1 MLRIDDIPQQVAD
14 DMQRQAVD
22 LFRTGDISLKNVLH
36 YGTIQLDKLEFDK
49 GGCIYEKVSGIC
61 FSIGLCIIHRGL

>member
-22 LFRTGDISLKNVLH
+22 LLPEILYNAFERSGL
-36 YGTIQLDKLEFDK
+36 YGKKLLVDKC
-49 GGCIYEKVSGIC
+49 GTACN
-61 FSIGLCIIHRGL
+61 